1 MFPFIWMI
9 VRQMMGKKKNLS
21 AQERIFTMAEKRT
34 VTATHETGL
43 KNRHSRRLA
52 GVMMAVGVVLR
63 LCAGFLAVAGMHPNF
78 LIATYCLSILI
89 VKPKLREA
97 AVIGLISGCIS
108 QIGTSMP
115 WINLGSE
122 LVGAIVMCLLIMIP
136 LPKVVKPLVTTFL
149 TTLAS
154 GYSFVALAAIFYV
167 HPMTMAT
174 FLQMSMVCF
183 VTAALNCVIV
193 TILSIPVNRI
203 MNK

>member
-1 MFPFIWMI
+1 MFPIIWMI

-43 KNRHSRRLA
+43 KNLNNLLLV

-97 AVIGLISGCIS
+97 AVIGLISG
-108 QIGTSMP
+108 
-115 WINLGSE
+115 
-122 LVGAIVMCLLIMIP
+122 
-136 LPKVVKPLVTTFL
+136 
-149 TTLAS
+149 
-154 GYSFVALAAIFYV
+154 
-167 HPMTMAT
+167 
-174 FLQMSMVCF
+174 
-183 VTAALNCVIV
+183 
-193 TILSIPVNRI
+193 
-203 MNK
+203 

>member
-1 MFPFIWMI
+1 M
-9 VRQMMGKKKNLS
+9 S
-21 AQERIFTMAEKRT
+21 EKRIVT
-34 VTATHETGL
+34 VTQETGL
-43 KNRHSRRLA
+43 KNLNNLLLV

-97 AVIGLISGCIS
+97 AIIGIISGCIS

-115 WINLGSE
+115 WINIGSE
-122 LVGAIVMCLLIMIP
+122 LVGAIVMSLLILIP
-136 LPKVVKPLVTTFL
+136 MPKVVKPLVTTFL

-154 GYSFVALAAIFYV
+154 AYSFVGLAAIFYV

-174 FLQMSMVCF
+174 FLQMSMVGF
-183 VTAALNCVIV
+183 TTAALNCVIV
-193 TILSIPVNRI
+193 TILSVPVNSI
-203 MNK
+203 MKK